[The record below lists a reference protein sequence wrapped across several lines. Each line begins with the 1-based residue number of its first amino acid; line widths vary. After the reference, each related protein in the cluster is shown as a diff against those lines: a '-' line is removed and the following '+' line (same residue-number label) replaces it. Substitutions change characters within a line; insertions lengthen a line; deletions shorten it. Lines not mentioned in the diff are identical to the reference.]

1 MCVDVPSLTS
11 CCSLSHSAELV
22 DASGASITNL
32 YEYILVT
39 FKLPLCFHYFFSLT
53 SPSLRLS
60 LDPGECGL
68 GKSTL
73 INTLFKSKI
82 SRTSCTPP
90 PHTIPQTV
98 EVSSVSHGELGSGW
112 LVMVV
117 QSHGHHGNDSLIP
130 TFHKLSMFRDM
141 KYIFESLRLVRVF
154 TVCVYVCACVVI
166 EEQGVRLKL
175 SVTDTPGFGDKIN
188 NDKW

>member
-1 MCVDVPSLTS
+1 MPFFV
-11 CCSLSHSAELV
+11 CCKTPLFSGFYYEL
-22 DASGASITNL
+22 
-32 YEYILVT
+32 ILCT
-39 FKLPLCFHYFFSLT
+39 T
-53 SPSLRLS
+53 
-60 LDPGECGL
+60 GETGL

-98 EVSSVSHGELGSGW
+98 EISSVSHGEHYLEYYERSSHFH
-112 LVMVV
+112 LV
-117 QSHGHHGNDSLIP
+117 
-130 TFHKLSMFRDM
+130 
-141 KYIFESLRLVRVF
+141 IFLLPR
-154 TVCVYVCACVVI
+154 TVI

-175 SVTDTPGFGDKIN
+175 TVTDTPGFGDKIN